1 MKKTTISDIAKE
13 TGVSKSTVS
22 LVLNNKPI
30 RVSSKTRENIL
41 RTSKELHYI
50 PNAIARSLIT
60 NKTETIGI
68 ILPDIVNPFFA
79 EIARAIEDT
88 AGKMNY
94 NVMLCNSDSNFLKEE
109 KYSKL
114 LVSKSVSGSIF
125 ISGGDSKKNL
135 EILKANG
142 IPIVLVDRYVEPGD
156 EYSGVFCSNKEG
168 IYEAVNYLYDRGRR
182 NTAIVTGTK
191 TLETSK
197 LRLQAFREIT
207 EKLHIY
213 NKNLICEGSYSV
225 EGGVSSTNKL
235 LQSNNKIDSIIYCSD
250 VMAFGGIKVLKRKK
264 FNVPKD
270 VSVIGYDDISL
281 CEYIEPELTTI
292 RQPIY
297 DMGIEACKL
306 LIQLING
313 EILHQTIDFK
323 PKLIIRGTA

>member
-30 RVSSKTRENIL
+30 RVSSKTRESIL
-41 RTSKELHYI
+41 RTSKELNYI
-50 PNAIARSLIT
+50 PNAIARSLST

-94 NVMLCNSDSNFLKEE
+94 NVMLCNSDSNIFKEE
-109 KYSKL
+109 KYAKL

-125 ISGGDSKKNL
+125 ISGGDSKRSL
-135 EILKANG
+135 EILKTND
-142 IPIVLVDRYVEPGD
+142 IPLVLVDRYVELCED
-156 EYSGVFCSNKEG
+156 YSGVFCSNKEG
-168 IYEAVNYLYDRGRR
+168 IYEAVNYLYSKNRR
-182 NTAIVTGTK
+182 NIALVTGTR

-197 LRLQAFREIT
+197 LRLQAFREVT
-207 EKLHIY
+207 EKFHIY
-213 NKNLICEGSYSV
+213 NKNLICEGSYSI
-225 EGGVSSTNKL
+225 EGGVSSTEKL
-235 LQSNNKIDSIIYCSD
+235 LQSNNRIDSIIYCSD
-250 VMAFGGIKVLKRKK
+250 VMAFGGIKVLKRKN

-297 DMGIEACKL
+297 EMGKEACKL
-306 LIQLING
+306 LLQLING
-313 EILHQTIDFK
+313 ETTHKRIDLK
-323 PKLIIRGTA
+323 SKLIIRGTA